1 LILLVG
7 QAFLLPRPVVYGA
20 PPASAASAVDVSK
33 IASIGAMS
41 EWLDDLYEEGLLAK
55 GQHRFTLENQEGIL
69 KKAGESISKILELEK
84 RANLANHKVSDAFR
98 AAFEKNEEIL
108 RLIIQSNEE
117 VIEELQEE
125 ELDEVE
131 DTQGFLDSPEWQMPH
146 RLISLSRYWM
156 SWSRYYRSFLYP
168 EGNPEAGSLLREAIG
183 AFSLTLFDIE
193 DQTIVA
199 KSLFGRA
206 LCLKELKKYEKAAAD
221 FDSITKHVR
230 HNDPLYMWSLYEQA
244 LIAYRLG
251 EYEAALAHLDK
262 LETGLEAKTVSDV
275 LGNEHKRLRERVI
288 LEPRV
293 TALLEEL
300 DKAGDKTGASAR
312 RLSLDAHRGLKR
324 LSRFDAAH
332 ATKLYRLVADYPA
345 FFSAASYEDL
355 GAIGNLAL
363 ADSRFKE
370 GKYEDAV
377 KRYRSLWTS
386 SDLYIRR
393 RMDDVYF
400 RSGYAYCQ
408 IGRWKAALSCFDELY
423 QKYPRSKLV
432 GKAVCLEYVA
442 AAGRYK
448 RSAGQS
454 NYSRYIA
461 SAKRYLKECPN
472 PRDKDGAHFLLG
484 KDYHKKGRAGE
495 ARKEFTAI
503 AEDSPHYWPAMYY
516 VVKADVEELEARK
529 KKGGSGSAGAKKL
542 YQNLQS
548 QFTRFQGLAHKERVT
563 PGVREVSP
571 HMTIL
576 QARLFRCA
584 PEESCSKVTRT
595 LEGFEKRFPK
605 NRPLWLKAMD
615 LRLECYEEN
624 QEIDSSKEQ
633 ILYLSQE
640 YPVDESLWDFLGEWA
655 ERWDERAKGLREDG
669 DRALG
674 DAYADLSLT
683 IYTEMSDIASE
694 QTRYGKYL
702 DAIQI
707 RMGEILLAL
716 DQTDRAGQIYEEV
729 LKRTPDSA
737 EALYRLGG
745 IYEGQGRW
753 DAALEVWRKYSR
765 GIESGSEPW
774 FKCRYRI
781 AMAHSH
787 MGRASEACEVI
798 NMIRVLHPD
807 IQDAEVKEKLLNL
820 EEEVCRKVD

>member
-1 LILLVG
+1 M
-7 QAFLLPRPVVYGA
+7 R
-20 PPASAASAVDVSK
+20 K
-33 IASIGAMS
+33 
-41 EWLDDLYEEGLLAK
+41 WLDELHEEGVQARGK
-55 GQHRFTLENQEGIL
+55 DRFTLELQERIL

-84 RANLANHKVSDAFR
+84 RANLSSRKVSDGFR
-98 AAFEKNEEIL
+98 VAFEKNEKIL
-108 RLIIQSNEE
+108 QFIIQSNEE

-125 ELDEVE
+125 KLDKVE

-168 EGNPEAGSLLREAIG
+168 EGNPEADSLLREAIG
-183 AFSLTLFDIE
+183 GFSLTLFDIE

-206 LCLKELKKYEKAAAD
+206 LSFKERKQYERAAAD

-251 EYEAALAHLDK
+251 KYEAALAHLDK
-262 LETGLEAKTVSDV
+262 LDTGLEAKTVSQV
-275 LGNEHKRLRERVI
+275 LGKEHKRLRERVI

-293 TALLEEL
+293 MALLDKL
-300 DKAGDKTGASAR
+300 DKEGVKTGGSAR
-312 RLSLDAHRGLKR
+312 RLCLDAHRALKK
-324 LSRFDAAH
+324 LSRYDASH
-332 ATKLYRLVADYPA
+332 ATNLYRLVSDYPA
-345 FFSAASYEDL
+345 FFSALSYEDL

-363 ADSRFKE
+363 ADNGFKE
-370 GKYEDAV
+370 GEYGEAV
-377 KRYRSLWTS
+377 KRYRSLWSS
-386 SDLYIRR
+386 SDLYIRK

-408 IGRWKAALSCFDELY
+408 IGRWKEALSCFDELY
-423 QKYPRSKLV
+423 AKYPRSKLV

-461 SAKRYLKECPN
+461 SAKRYLKECPS

-484 KDYHKKGRAGE
+484 KDYHKKGKARE
-495 ARKEFTAI
+495 ARKQFTAI
-503 AEDSPHYWPAMYY
+503 AKESPHYWPAMYY

-529 KKGGSGSAGAKKL
+529 EKGRSGSAASKKL

-548 QFTRFQGLAHKERVT
+548 QFARYQRLAHRQRVT
-563 PGVREVSP
+563 PGVAEVSP

-584 PEESCSKVTRT
+584 PEKSCSKITKT

-624 QEIDSSKEQ
+624 QMIGSSKEQ
-633 ILYLSQE
+633 IVYLSQE

-655 ERWDERAKGLREDG
+655 ERWDERAKGLRDDG
-669 DRALG
+669 NRALG
-674 DAYADLSLT
+674 DAYADLLLT
-683 IYTEMSDIASE
+683 IYSEMSGIASE
-694 QTRYGKYL
+694 QARYGKYL

-716 DQTDRAGQIYEEV
+716 DQTERAGQIYEEV
-729 LKRTPDSA
+729 LTRTPDSA
-737 EALYRLGG
+737 EALYQLGG

-753 DAALEVWRKYSR
+753 DAALEVLRKYSK

-774 FKCRYRI
+774 FECRYRI
-781 AMAHSH
+781 AKAHSQ
-787 MGRASEACEVI
+787 MGNASEACELI

-807 IQDAEVKEKLLNL
+807 IQNAEVEEKLLSL
-820 EEEVCRKVD
+820 EKEVCSGGVRGQGSVNP